1 LATRV
6 RSGTWRLVW
15 ESYKQV
21 GAVPGVLFLLSF
33 FLWLSPRSSVRWGV
47 VAPVLCFLLL
57 LVATL
62 VNAIWISRGR
72 SEYVSPSAVRAMV
85 QQLDGEEVTVCLLEE
100 SPFLRRGSIVTLFRK
115 ERDFER
121 LMALGRI
128 DHVQEDGLLQAFLYK
143 IYDGQEDAVKA
154 LATNNKDALEA
165 VVVVPG
171 GNPDDAGF
179 AV

>member
-1 LATRV
+1 M
-6 RSGTWRLVW
+6 
-15 ESYKQV
+15 
-21 GAVPGVLFLLSF
+21 GAVPGVFFLLSF
-33 FLWLSPRSSVRWGV
+33 LLVWFSPASSVRWTV
-47 VAPVLCFLLL
+47 VAPLLSLLLL
-57 LVATL
+57 LVITL

-72 SEYVSPSAVRAMV
+72 SEYVSPAALRAMV
-85 QQLDGEEVTVCLLEE
+85 VQLDGEEVTVCLLER

-128 DHVQEDGLLQAFLYK
+128 DHVQEDGLLQVFLYK
-143 IYDGQEDAVKA
+143 IYDGQEDAVKE
-154 LATNNKDALEA
+154 LAKNNKDVLEA

-171 GNPDDAGF
+171 GNPDDARL